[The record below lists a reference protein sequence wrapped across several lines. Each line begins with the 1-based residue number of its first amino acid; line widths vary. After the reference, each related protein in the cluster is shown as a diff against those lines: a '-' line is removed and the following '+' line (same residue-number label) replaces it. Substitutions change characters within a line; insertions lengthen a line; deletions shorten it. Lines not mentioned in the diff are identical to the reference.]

1 MFTSRALLHCCS
13 ERCKP
18 GWLRIAP
25 CALCRAPCASP
36 PPPALFAVRCA
47 ACGLRLAAC
56 GLQLAPCASPLEL
69 RFVRY
74 VFASHTSPTM
84 LICVPAVD
92 RPPEF
97 AVMCAACALRLAPCA
112 LRFAPCALACDLR
125 LVACGL
131 RLVACG
137 LRLAP
142 CASHFVPRASRLA
155 LPPSCALCVAFL
167 LATSSQQ
174 RAYPSSPPQVCSQVR
189 GLRIAPCALRLAPCA
204 LRLASCA
211 LRFVLHL
218 TRCTCCSCFRIA
230 RVAHLVTRCVLRV
243 AGFFTKRKGMES

>member
-56 GLQLAPCASPLEL
+56 VLQLAPCASPLEL
-69 RFVRY
+69 RVVRY

-97 AVMCAACALRLAPCA
+97 AVMCAACALRLALC
-112 LRFAPCALACDLR
+112 FAPYALHVLLVFSHCAC
-125 LVACGL
+125 
-131 RLVACG
+131 
-137 LRLAP
+137 
-142 CASHFVPRASRLA
+142 CASRYS
-155 LPPSCALCVAFL
+155 
-167 LATSSQQ
+167 
-174 RAYPSSPPQVCSQVR
+174 
-189 GLRIAPCALRLAPCA
+189 
-204 LRLASCA
+204 
-211 LRFVLHL
+211 
-218 TRCTCCSCFRIA
+218 
-230 RVAHLVTRCVLRV
+230 LRV
-243 AGFFTKRKGMES
+243 ARCWFLYKKKRNGVVATAAPSGC